1 MLTIRRNILL
11 LFTLFMVGCGWHLKG
26 QVELPIGLRILNLD
40 ASLVSFDT
48 QKLLKQS
55 LLSNGVTLAQ
65 DAPYTLKIL
74 QDSAKKRTLAVTSNA
89 KASEYEL
96 IQTLKFVLLDDNAE
110 AVSNTLEVTTYR
122 TQQYDVNAVIGMA
135 QEEQNLRRQ
144 MKRDNASKLLQRLQ
158 KVSLKRSES

>member
-1 MLTIRRNILL
+1 MLTIRKNVLL
-11 LFTLFMVGCGWHLKG
+11 VLTLFMVGCGWHLKG

-40 ASLVSFDT
+40 ASAVSFDT
-48 QKLLKQS
+48 QKLLKQA
-55 LLSNGVTLAQ
+55 LLSNGVTLAL

-74 QDSAKKRTLAVTSNA
+74 QDTAKKRTLAVTSNA

-96 IQTLKFVLLDDNAE
+96 IQTLKFVLLDDQGE
-110 AVSNTLEVTTYR
+110 ALGVPLEVVTYR
-122 TQQYDVNAVIGMA
+122 TQLYDVNAVIGKA
-135 QEEQNLRRQ
+135 REEQNLRRQ